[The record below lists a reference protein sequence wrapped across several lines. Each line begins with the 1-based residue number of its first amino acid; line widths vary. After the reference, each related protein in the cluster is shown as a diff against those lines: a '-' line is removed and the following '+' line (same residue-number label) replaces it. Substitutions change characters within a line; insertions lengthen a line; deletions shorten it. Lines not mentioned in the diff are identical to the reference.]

1 VRYFLRTFFIY
12 LLLILGFSFFF
23 IDRNIE
29 DLSGQDVESNVK
41 FVYEAF

>member
-1 VRYFLRTFFIY
+1 MKYFLRTFIIY
-12 LLLILGFSFFF
+12 ILLIIGFSFFL